1 MLREVQRGRV
11 DGIPRDIT
19 LATRT
24 ARALKREGRWNEVGH
39 LSVLLGGPPFL
50 SSRIRES
57 RLIVFV
63 RGKDS
68 RGTQDRHHSTSE
80 IDLQAIKLYEE
91 VVDAFDKNY
100 DADDVSSL
108 SAKINFAVLLRQV
121 STFGI
126 VVYQYDSVHHN
137 PA

>member
-1 MLREVQRGRV
+1 
-11 DGIPRDIT
+11 
-19 LATRT
+19 
-24 ARALKREGRWNEVGH
+24 
-39 LSVLLGGPPFL
+39 
-50 SSRIRES
+50 
-57 RLIVFV
+57 LIVFV